1 MEGKELIPDT
11 DDAKKLI
18 ESLASKPE
26 HVEGDI
32 FKARDRKNVP
42 EREKPTPAQQKAR
55 KENIKKAQAARRK
68 TKYKNK

>member
-1 MEGKELIPDT
+1 MEGKELVPDT
-11 DDAKKLI
+11 EDAKNLI

-32 FKARDRKNVP
+32 FKARDRRNVP
-42 EREKPTPAQQKAR
+42 EKEKPTPAQQRDR

-68 TKYKNK
+68 TKK